1 MHLFIKIKIKIITKM
16 ASKLSNTTLGLIL
29 YILVLVGAL
38 NWGLIGAFNVNLVDT
53 IVPSATLERIVYI
66 LVGVSALILVIS
78 RFSA

>member
-1 MHLFIKIKIKIITKM
+1 M
-16 ASKLSNTTLGLIL
+16 ASKISNTTFGLIL

-53 IVPSATLERIVYI
+53 IIPSATLERIVYI